1 MTRAVLC
8 GALGRMGK
16 TILRL
21 SLEYSDFEVVA
32 GVEHPDCIR
41 VADLGEASGIQEL
54 KGKPL
59 TSRLEEVI
67 SQCHVVIEF
76 SGNPSAAVSHT
87 KIASLSGKGIVIGTT
102 GFSEEEVQ
110 EIKTHSQNIPILLSP
125 NMSLGVNLLFKLVE
139 LSAKALK
146 DKNFDIEIS
155 EIHHRFKKDAPSGT
169 ALRLANIVANVFNST
184 LKDTAVFGREGVHQR
199 GMHEIGVL
207 ALRGGDVVGD
217 HTVYFL
223 GFGERIELTH
233 RATSRDTFAKGAIE
247 ASRWLK
253 DKPAGFYSMFDVLG
267 L

>member
-1 MTRAVLC
+1 MTKAVVC
-8 GALGRMGK
+8 GALGRMGRS
-16 TILRL
+16 ILRL
-21 SLEYSDFEVVA
+21 SLEYSDFEVIA

-54 KGKPL
+54 KGRPL
-59 TSRLEEVI
+59 TSRLEDVI
-67 SQCHVVIEF
+67 SECHVVIEF
-76 SGNPSAAVSHT
+76 SGNPSAAVSHA
-87 KIASLSGKGIVIGTT
+87 KIASLSGKGVVIGTT

-110 EIKTHSQNIPILLSP
+110 EVKECSKYAPVLLSP

-146 DKNFDIEIS
+146 DKNFDVEIT

-169 ALRLANIVANVFNST
+169 ALKLASIIADALNTS
-184 LKDTAVFGREGVHQR
+184 LKDSAVFGREGIHQR
-199 GMHEIGVL
+199 NTNQIGVL

-233 RATSRDTFAKGAIE
+233 RATSRDIFAKGAIE
-247 ASRWLK
+247 ASRWIK
-253 DKPAGFYSMFDVLG
+253 DKPAGFYSMLDVLG